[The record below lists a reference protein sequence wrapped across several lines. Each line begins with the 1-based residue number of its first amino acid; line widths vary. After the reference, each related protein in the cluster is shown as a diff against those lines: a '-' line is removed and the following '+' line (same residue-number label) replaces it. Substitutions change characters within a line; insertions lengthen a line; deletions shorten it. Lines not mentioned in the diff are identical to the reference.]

1 MFGLGFL
8 APAFLA
14 GALAVGIPILLHLF
28 RRRSDRVIDFP
39 AVQMLPQAPVQQ
51 QKRRTLR
58 DLLLLALRIAAL
70 VLLAFSFARPY
81 VMRGADALRAPIT
94 IVAVDT
100 SLSMS
105 APGTWREATRLALAA
120 VDAAPAADLVGVV
133 TFDDR
138 GQTGVAATANRAEA
152 RAFLE
157 ALTPGA
163 GGTRYAA
170 ALGAA
175 VDALGASSGRIVV
188 VTDLQQQGLAG
199 GDAVSVPDGVDVT
212 VAAVPPAAANLAVAA
227 FSRDAEG
234 ATAVVQSYAPGP
246 RVVTARLRIDGATV
260 RQTRTELA
268 PFASADLRFAGP
280 LPVAGVAEV
289 VIDDADGLAGDNT
302 RYLGLEPERP
312 RTFVVL
318 TADPPEFARTGLYVQ
333 RALEA
338 ADDPAT
344 RIMVMDGR
352 RFNTVGPGD
361 SPAAIFVL
369 GTRTLDRA
377 GRARLASYL
386 RDGGRVF
393 LTLGPDVDL
402 PSLGEVLGV
411 AVRLAPEV
419 VAATGDEA
427 TLVAADSRHPVL
439 RRLTGPASSLGR
451 VSIEQ
456 YRRVLDEAG
465 WSVLARF
472 AGGALALGERQVGR
486 GTLLVFASDLDNRWN
501 RFPVQPSFAP
511 FLVETARYLTRDAV
525 STSAFVLPSVP
536 PGVPPVPGAH
546 QVAAEGERA
555 ARTVVVNVDPAE
567 SDPAVTTVA
576 AFTAGVSRV
585 ADTRDA
591 PAIEEAR
598 AQEAQQR
605 LWQIGLLVMLAVL
618 VVESLVGRVAPTGRS
633 AEPRVG

>member
-39 AVQMLPQAPVQQ
+39 AAPMLPQAPVQQ
-51 QKRRTLR
+51 QERRTLR
-58 DLLLLALRIAAL
+58 DLLLLALRMAAL
-70 VLLAFSFARPY
+70 VLLAVSFARPY
-81 VMRGADALRAPIT
+81 VLRGADALQAPTT
-94 IVAVDT
+94 IVAVDI

-105 APGTWREATRLALAA
+105 APATWREARRVALAA
-120 VDAAPAADLVGVV
+120 VDAAPVTDLVGVV

-138 GQTGVAATANRAEA
+138 GQTGVAPTANRAEA
-152 RAFLE
+152 RSFLE

-163 GGTRYAA
+163 GGTRYGA

-175 VDALGASSGRIVV
+175 VDALGAAAGRIVI

-199 GDAVSVPDGVDVT
+199 GDAVSVPDGVEVT

-227 FSRDAEG
+227 FSREADG

-246 RVVTARLRIDGATV
+246 RVVTTRLRIDGTTV
-260 RQTRTELA
+260 RQTRAELA
-268 PFASADLRFAGP
+268 PFASADVRFAGP

-289 VIDDADGLAGDNT
+289 VIDDADGLAGDNI
-302 RYLGLEPERP
+302 RYLRLEPERP

-318 TADPPEFARTGLYVQ
+318 TADPPVSARTGLYVQ

-344 RIMVMDGR
+344 RVVVVDGR
-352 RFNTVGPGD
+352 RFNATGAGET
-361 SPAAIFVL
+361 PAAIFVL

-377 GRARLASYL
+377 GRARLATYL

-393 LTLGPDVDL
+393 LTLGPDVDV
-402 PSLGEVLGV
+402 PSLSDVLGV
-411 AVRLAPEV
+411 AVRLAPEPV
-419 VAATGDEA
+419 VASGDDATI
-427 TLVAADSRHPVL
+427 VAADVRHPVL
-439 RRLTGPASSLGR
+439 RRLAGPASSLGR

-456 YRRVLDEAG
+456 YRRVLDDGG
-465 WSVLARF
+465 WSVLARLG
-472 AGGALALGERQVGR
+472 GGALALGERQVGR

-511 FLVETARYLTRDAV
+511 FLVETARYLTRDGV
-525 STSAFVLPSVP
+525 HTSAFVLPSVP
-536 PGVPPVPGAH
+536 PGVPPVPGVH
-546 QVAAEGERA
+546 EVAAEGGRA

-567 SDPAVTTVA
+567 SDPAVTTAA
-576 AFTAGVSRV
+576 AFTAAVSHV
-585 ADTRDA
+585 ENTRGA

-605 LWQIGLLVMLAVL
+605 LWQIGLLAMLAVL
-618 VVESLVGRVAPTGRS
+618 VIESLVGRVARGGRR

>member
-39 AVQMLPQAPVQQ
+39 AAHMLPQAPVHQQ
-51 QKRRTLR
+51 ERRTLR

-81 VMRGADALRAPIT
+81 VLSGPDTLTPPIT

-105 APGTWREATRLALAA
+105 APGTWREAIRLAGAA
-120 VDAAPAADLVGVV
+120 VDGAPVADLVGVV

-138 GQTGVAATANRAEA
+138 GQTGVAPTANRAEA
-152 RAFLE
+152 RAFL
-157 ALTPGA
+157 ATLTPGA

-170 ALGAA
+170 ALGAS
-175 VDALGASSGRIVV
+175 VDALGASRGRIVV

-199 GDAVSVPDGVDVT
+199 GDAVSVPDGIDVS
-212 VAAVPPAAANLAVAA
+212 VAAVPPAAANVAVAA

-246 RVVTARLRIDGATV
+246 RVVTARLRIGGAEV
-260 RQTRTELA
+260 RQTRAELA
-268 PFASADLRFAGP
+268 PFASADVRFAGP
-280 LPVAGVAEV
+280 LPAAGVAEV
-289 VIDDADGLAGDNT
+289 VIDDADGVAGDNT
-302 RYLGLEPERP
+302 RYLRLEPERP

-318 TADPPEFARTGLYVQ
+318 TADPPESARTGLYVQ

-344 RIMVMDGR
+344 RVTVIDGR
-352 RFNTVGPGD
+352 RYSAVGPGD
-361 SPAAIFVL
+361 GPAAMFVL

-377 GRARLASYL
+377 GRARLATYL
-386 RDGGRVF
+386 SGGGRVF
-393 LTLGPDVDL
+393 LTLGPDVDV
-402 PSLGEVLGV
+402 PSLSEVVGV
-411 AVRLAPEV
+411 PLRLAPEPV
-419 VAATGDEA
+419 TAAGDEA
-427 TLVAADSRHPVL
+427 TIVAADSRHPVL
-439 RRLTGPASSLGR
+439 RRLAGPASSLGR

-456 YRRVLDEAG
+456 YRRLLDESG

-525 STSAFVLPSVP
+525 STSAFVLPAVP

-546 QVAAEGERA
+546 QLAAEGERA
-555 ARTVVVNVDPAE
+555 ARTVVVNVNPAE
-567 SDPAVTTVA
+567 SDPATTTVE
-576 AFTAGVSRV
+576 AFTAAVSRV
-585 ADTRDA
+585 DDRRDA
-591 PAIEEAR
+591 PALEEAR

-618 VVESLVGRVAPTGRS
+618 VVESLVGRVARS
-633 AEPRVG
+633 GQDAEPRIG

>member
-39 AVQMLPQAPVQQ
+39 AAQMLPQAPVQQ
-51 QKRRTLR
+51 QERRTLR

-70 VLLAFSFARPY
+70 VLLAVSFARPY
-81 VMRGADALRAPIT
+81 VMRGADVLRAPTT
-94 IVAVDT
+94 IVAVDI

-105 APGTWREATRLALAA
+105 APATWREARRVALAA
-120 VDAAPAADLVGVV
+120 VDAAPVADLVGVV

-138 GQTGVAATANRAEA
+138 GQTGVAPTANRTEA
-152 RAFLE
+152 RTFLE

-175 VDALGASSGRIVV
+175 VDALGAADGRIVV

-199 GDAVSVPDGVDVT
+199 GDALSVPDGVDVT
-212 VAAVPPAAANLAVAA
+212 VAAVPPAAANLAVTA

-246 RVVTARLRIDGATV
+246 RVVTTRLRVEGTTV
-260 RQTRTELA
+260 RQTRTALA
-268 PFASADLRFAGP
+268 PFASADVRFAGP
-280 LPVAGVAEV
+280 LPVGGVAEV
-289 VIDDADGLAGDNT
+289 VIDDADGLAGDNV
-302 RYLGLEPERP
+302 RYLRLEPERP

-318 TADPPEFARTGLYVQ
+318 TADPPESARTGLYVQ

-344 RIMVMDGR
+344 RVVVVDGR
-352 RFNTVGPGD
+352 RFNGAGSGET
-361 SPAAIFVL
+361 PAAIFVL

-377 GRARLASYL
+377 GRARVATYL

-402 PSLGEVLGV
+402 PSLAEVLGV
-411 AVRLAPEV
+411 AVRLAPEPV
-419 VAATGDEA
+419 VASGDDATI
-427 TLVAADSRHPVL
+427 VAADSRHPVL
-439 RRLTGPASSLGR
+439 RRLAGPASSLGR

-456 YRRVLDEAG
+456 HRRVLDDAG
-465 WSVLARF
+465 WSVLARLG
-472 AGGALALGERQVGR
+472 GGALALGERQVGR
-486 GTLLVFASDLDNRWN
+486 GTLLLFASDLDNRWN

-511 FLVETARYLTRDAV
+511 FLVETARYLTRDGV

-546 QVAAEGERA
+546 KIAAEGERA
-555 ARTVVVNVDPAE
+555 ARTVVVNVYPAE
-567 SDPAVTTVA
+567 SDPAVTTAA
-576 AFTAGVSRV
+576 AFTAAVSHV
-585 ADTRDA
+585 ENTRGA

-598 AQEAQQR
+598 AQEARQQ
-605 LWQIGLLVMLAVL
+605 LWQIGLLVMLGVL
-618 VVESLVGRVAPTGRS
+618 VIESLVGRVARSGRRV
-633 AEPRVG
+633 EPRVG

>member
-39 AVQMLPQAPVQQ
+39 AAQMLPQAPVQQ
-51 QKRRTLR
+51 QERRTLR
-58 DLLLLALRIAAL
+58 DLLLLALRMAAL
-70 VLLAFSFARPY
+70 VLLAVSFARPY
-81 VMRGADALRAPIT
+81 VMRGADVLRAPTT
-94 IVAVDT
+94 IVAVDI

-105 APGTWREATRLALAA
+105 APATWREARRVALAA
-120 VDAAPAADLVGVV
+120 VDAAPVADLVGVV

-138 GQTGVAATANRAEA
+138 GQTGVAPTANRTEA
-152 RAFLE
+152 RTFLE

-175 VDALGASSGRIVV
+175 VDALGAADGRIVV

-199 GDAVSVPDGVDVT
+199 GDALSVPDGVDVT
-212 VAAVPPAAANLAVAA
+212 VAAVPPAAANLAVTA

-246 RVVTARLRIDGATV
+246 RVVTTRLRVEGTTV
-260 RQTRTELA
+260 RQTRTALA
-268 PFASADLRFAGP
+268 PFASADVRFAGP
-280 LPVAGVAEV
+280 LPVGGVAEV
-289 VIDDADGLAGDNT
+289 VIDDADGLAGDNV
-302 RYLGLEPERP
+302 RYLRLEPERP

-318 TADPPEFARTGLYVQ
+318 TADPPESARTGLYVQ

-344 RIMVMDGR
+344 RVVVVDGR
-352 RFNTVGPGD
+352 RFNGAGSGET
-361 SPAAIFVL
+361 PAAIFVL

-377 GRARLASYL
+377 GRARVATYL

-402 PSLGEVLGV
+402 PSLAEVLGV
-411 AVRLAPEV
+411 AVRLAPEPV
-419 VAATGDEA
+419 VASGDDATI
-427 TLVAADSRHPVL
+427 VAADSRHPVL
-439 RRLTGPASSLGR
+439 RRLAGPASSLGR

-456 YRRVLDEAG
+456 HRRVLDDAG
-465 WSVLARF
+465 WSVLARLG
-472 AGGALALGERQVGR
+472 GGALALGERQVGR
-486 GTLLVFASDLDNRWN
+486 GTLLLFASDLDNRWN

-511 FLVETARYLTRDAV
+511 FLVETARYLTRDGV

-546 QVAAEGERA
+546 KIAAEGERA

-567 SDPAVTTVA
+567 SDPAVTTAA
-576 AFTAGVSRV
+576 AFTAAVSHV
-585 ADTRDA
+585 ENTRGA

-598 AQEAQQR
+598 AQEARQR
-605 LWQIGLLVMLAVL
+605 LWQIGLLVMLGVL
-618 VVESLVGRVAPTGRS
+618 VIESLVGRVARGGRRV
-633 AEPRVG
+633 EPRVG